1 MLSNLLKRKPIP
13 LYNEIEHKQSML
25 NYPNF
30 EAFSKL
36 FKEVVLLTKSSFTAN
51 VTQDATR
58 IVYTHMVQKP
68 MVFSLR
74 PDALASFAKD
84 IANNPQAFD
93 YICTL
98 AQMFY
103 VRLTEVDQARF
114 HSYLAHVH
122 AVAYT
127 LEDNKVAVAF
137 FGENVDSLGDKMLRV
152 INERKKAKANRL
164 EFLMDMAQYYNN
176 NHYYAIATMIALSHY
191 KE

>member
-1 MLSNLLKRKPIP
+1 MLGNLLKRKPIP
-13 LYNEIEHKQSML
+13 LYNEVEHKQSML

-68 MVFSLR
+68 MEFSLR
-74 PDALASFAKD
+74 PHALASFGKD
-84 IANNPQAFD
+84 IANNPQTSD